1 MRPPRFWDANLD
13 PHSRQAAP
21 LTRKLLTPLA
31 MAYDKIAARRIEQ
44 AKPFSCGVPV
54 ICVGNLTVGGSG
66 KTPFV
71 KWIRSLLSSKGYRV
85 ASLSRGYGGT
95 IKGPLKVDCSNHSA
109 KQVGDEPLMLSKTGE
124 TWIGANRPIVAT
136 TMVEDGAKIII
147 MDDGHQNP
155 TLFKDLTFVVIDSE
169 NPFGNGYVFPKGP
182 LRENIRAGLSRAD
195 AIVLMGKGTV
205 PTEIA
210 DPITPIF
217 RCQIIAKKPEKSSKF
232 VAFAGIGRPE
242 KFFDTLDEIELEIA
256 DAIPFPDHHNYSKS
270 DLAYLI
276 KLAQENQARLITTEK
291 DYVRLTSDI
300 KEEVEVLETS
310 FAIENSDALETF
322 LEPILESVK

>member
-21 LTRKLLTPLA
+21 ITRKLLTPLA
-31 MAYDKIAARRIEQ
+31 IAYDKIVARRI
-44 AKPFSCGVPV
+44 KRTTPFNCGVPV

-71 KWIRSLLSSKGYRV
+71 KWIRSLLSSKGCRV

-95 IKGPLKVDCSNHSA
+95 IKGPLKVDYSNHSA

-124 TWIGANRPIVAT
+124 TWIGANRPIAAT
-136 TMVEDGAKIII
+136 TMVEDGAKIIV

-169 NPFGNGYVFPKGP
+169 NPFGNGYIFPKGP
-182 LRENIRAGLSRAD
+182 LRENIQAGLSRAD
-195 AIVLMGKGTV
+195 AIVLTGKGGT
-205 PTEIA
+205 PAEIA
-210 DPITPIF
+210 NTDIPMF
-217 RCQIIAKKPEKSSKF
+217 RCQIVAKQPEKPSRY

-242 KFFDTLDEIELEIA
+242 KFFDILNEIELEIA

-276 KLAQENQARLITTEK
+276 KLAKENHARLITTEK
-291 DYVRLTSDI
+291 DYVRLTIDI
-300 KEEVEVLETS
+300 KEDVEVLETS
-310 FAIENSDALETF
+310 LEIENSDVFETF
-322 LEPILESVK
+322 LEPILEAVK

>member
-1 MRPPRFWDANLD
+1 MRPPRFWEANLD
-13 PHSRQAAP
+13 LHSRQAATI
-21 LTRKLLTPLA
+21 TRKLLTPFAL
-31 MAYDKIAARRIEQ
+31 AYDRIVAYKIERAN
-44 AKPFSCGVPV
+44 PFSCGVPV

-71 KWIRSLLSSKGYRV
+71 KWIRSYLSSKGGRV

-95 IKGPLKVDCSNHSA
+95 LRGPLRVDYSNHSA

-124 TWIGANRPIVAT
+124 TWIGANRPIAAN
-136 TMVEDGAKIII
+136 TMVEDGAKIIV

-155 TLFKDLTFVVIDSE
+155 TLLKDLTFVVIDSE

-195 AIVLMGKGTV
+195 AIVLMGKGTT

-210 DPITPIF
+210 DSDIPIY
-217 RCQIIAKKPEKSSKF
+217 RCQIVAKQPDKSSQY

-242 KFFDTLDEIELEIA
+242 KFFDTLAELELEIA

-270 DLAYLI
+270 DLTYLS

-300 KEEVEVLETS
+300 KKDVEVLETS
-310 FAIENSDALETF
+310 LAIENSNLLETL
-322 LEPILESVK
+322 LEPILETVK